1 MSSNYNIHYERY
13 KEYAICKYCDTKIS
27 TKGSQTSG
35 LKRHFVAKHEG
46 TVLKRQRSEDS
57 TSNEIEVLNKKP
69 KLVQRSISANVVT
82 KKVTLHELIAK
93 MAQNSRNIEQE
104 FAIFEKSY
112 QKSENLKKLE
122 KLY

>member
-35 LKRHFVAKHEG
+35 LKRHFVAKHED

-82 KKVTLHELIAK
+82 K
-93 MAQNSRNIEQE
+93 
-104 FAIFEKSY
+104 Y
-112 QKSENLKKLE
+112 
-122 KLY
+122 

>member
-35 LKRHFVAKHEG
+35 LKRHFVAKHED

-93 MAQNSRNIEQE
+93 MAAKDLFSIH
-104 FAIFEKSY
+104 AISKSDALREY
-112 QKSENLKKLE
+112 IQLKGQ
-122 KLY
+122 

>member
-35 LKRHFVAKHEG
+35 LKRHFVAKHED

-69 KLVQRSISANVVT
+69 KLGYSAVLV
-82 KKVTLHELIAK
+82 EL
-93 MAQNSRNIEQE
+93 QQS
-104 FAIFEKSY
+104 
-112 QKSENLKKLE
+112 SELVLATRT
-122 KLY
+122 